1 MKNFSLRSLL
11 KDLRKIIGKT
21 TRFGEKKLMSKDE
34 YLIRAG
40 TATPKQGAKIL
51 GGGAL
56 QVGIAGVGIVAYK
69 KIKEKMLDPMNK
81 KIKEL
86 EEKCDKCNINYLK
99 PIQKYEKNP
108 RDNINERLKN
118 LENALRGNNFG
129 NDKETYDEA
138 VNRHVKHGLISTA
151 ALATGISGI
160 KLIVLK
166 REINKNKKRILSIE
180 NELNKA
186 CSGKSK

>member
-11 KDLRKIIGKT
+11 KDLRKITGKT
-21 TRFGEKKLMSKDE
+21 TRFGEKKLMSEDE
-34 YLIRAG
+34 YIIRSAHANPTQAAKMVGNLGLQAG
-40 TATPKQGAKIL
+40 II
-51 GGGAL
+51 GGS
-56 QVGIAGVGIVAYK
+56 VAVYK

-81 KIKEL
+81 KITEL
-86 EEKCDKCNINYLK
+86 EEKCDKCKIKYLK

-129 NDKETYDEA
+129 SDKETYDEA
-138 VNRHVKHGLISTA
+138 LNRHIKQGHITNA
-151 ALATGISGI
+151 AVITGIGGI

-186 CSGKSK
+186 CGGKRK